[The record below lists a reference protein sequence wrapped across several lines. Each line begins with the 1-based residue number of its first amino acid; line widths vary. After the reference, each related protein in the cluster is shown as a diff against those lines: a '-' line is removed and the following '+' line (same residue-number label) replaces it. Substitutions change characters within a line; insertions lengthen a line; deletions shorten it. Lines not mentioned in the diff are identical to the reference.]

1 MRRRNRMRRDG
12 ADGPVGLLPAVSAGV
27 AALSLLF
34 CLALVVPVACL
45 APEMLVD
52 EHAVH
57 SSEEGCVLRWMKPAS
72 ARRLR
77 PVVPVV
83 SVAPSMVASGGAAYV
98 SPEQVMQEM
107 EELVESESP
116 LDEDFPMLQME
127 LLGDFDAGLS
137 ASVLWGAF
145 YDLSRSKAGAPTG
158 LTSGREL
165 QSVVKKFLKLE
176 GQNPLSRFY
185 RLPITSYAS
194 SFLHLEADAARVPEM
209 FCREDVLLPPAWVAV
224 YGGRV
229 EAPVSGT
236 IRFVGSGNAR
246 MAVCFNSRVVLES
259 GPCLASPSKKENPG
273 ALAIGSAI
281 KVKEGVSYPVC
292 IIIAGMEHRT
302 GFALLWEHVSGKSGV
317 AKETVPAGKRF
328 YTFRTN
334 ICTPDDSNI
343 EETQGKGS
351 EWPALDLDSP
361 VWRVRRW

>member
-1 MRRRNRMRRDG
+1 
-12 ADGPVGLLPAVSAGV
+12 
-27 AALSLLF
+27 
-34 CLALVVPVACL
+34 
-45 APEMLVD
+45 
-52 EHAVH
+52 
-57 SSEEGCVLRWMKPAS
+57 
-72 ARRLR
+72 
-77 PVVPVV
+77 
-83 SVAPSMVASGGAAYV
+83 
-98 SPEQVMQEM
+98 MQEM
-107 EELVESESP
+107 EELVETESP
-116 LDEDFPMLQME
+116 VDEDFPMLQME
-127 LLGDFDAGLS
+127 LLGEFEAGLS
-137 ASVLWGAF
+137 ASELWGAF

-165 QSVVKKFLKLE
+165 QSVVKKFLKSE

-185 RLPITSYAS
+185 QLPSTLYAS
-194 SFLHLEADAARVPEM
+194 SFLHLEADAAWVPET
-209 FCREDVLLPPAWVAV
+209 FCREDVILPPAWVAV

-246 MAVCFNSRVVLES
+246 MAVWFNSRVVLES
-259 GPCLASPSKKENPG
+259 GLCLASPSKKENPG

-302 GFALLWEHVSGKSGV
+302 GFALLWEHVSGKSGA

-334 ICTPDDSNI
+334 ICTPDDSSI